1 MVTRKP
7 EWFDARMRQF
17 FLDIQVNE
25 SRTYYVVSGRQR
37 DDSV

>member
-17 FLDIQVNE
+17 FSDIRVQE
-25 SRTYYVVSGRQR
+25 SRTYYVVSARQK
-37 DDSV
+37 